1 MAGDVATNPGPCS
14 FIPNGDAK
22 NSSDLKVLYL
32 NARSLKSFVSI
43 DDNPTKKVCKI
54 TLLQEFVQSG
64 SYEVIC
70 ICETWLNNTVL
81 DAELLPGFNI
91 FRRDRTVKTG
101 GGVLIAVKEGLQ
113 ASRRFDLERVGV
125 ELIAIQLS
133 KANNKPVIIYVYYRP
148 PGFCSDGLLLLN
160 NSLLSNQESNCIVLV
175 GDFNLP
181 SISWSDNH
189 STPVNSGCADGELL
203 CELIGDYNRANFSEL
218 RKALSQADFNS
229 LLTDNIDNCWD
240 QWKVLFSSIVT
251 NYVPTKCIKD
261 TNSRPWIDAEV
272 RHLMCKKYT
281 ALRNYRKNRTAE
293 RVSLDYVLYVSKSN
307 MQ

>member
-1 MAGDVATNPGPCS
+1 M
-14 FIPNGDAK
+14 
-22 NSSDLKVLYL
+22 
-32 NARSLKSFVSI
+32 
-43 DDNPTKKVCKI
+43 
-54 TLLQEFVQSG
+54 
-64 SYEVIC
+64 
-70 ICETWLNNTVL
+70 
-81 DAELLPGFNI
+81 
-91 FRRDRTVKTG
+91 
-101 GGVLIAVKEGLQ
+101 KEGLQ

-203 CELIGDYNRANFSEL
+203 CELIGDNFLEQFVEGPTHLAGNKLDLLFCNCAETLSDVLTLSPDDYNRANFSEL

-251 NYVPTKCIKD
+251 NYVPTKCVKD
-261 TNSRPWIDAEV
+261 TNSPPWIDAEV
-272 RHLMCKKYT
+272 RHLMRKKYT

-293 RVSLDYVLYVSKSN
+293 RT
-307 MQ
+307 